1 MPTPQIGRVRY
12 VLPRAVN
19 VRQGDAMTDT
29 HSAVHGTVAVYTD
42 TLTETQAIR
51 LAHRLMHENQYA
63 CFRVAQKKTYLSS
76 NQ

>member
-19 VRQGDAMTDT
+19 VRQGDGMTDT

-42 TLTETQAIR
+42 TMTETQAIMANWEEVIHAIGEKINEIILR
-51 LAHRLMHENQYA
+51 EQNVEQA
-63 CFRVAQKKTYLSS
+63 
-76 NQ
+76 

>member
-42 TLTETQAIR
+42 TLTETQVILANWEEVIHAIGEKINEIILR
-51 LAHRLMHENQYA
+51 EQN
-63 CFRVAQKKTYLSS
+63 VE
-76 NQ
+76 

>member
-42 TLTETQAIR
+42 TLTETQAI
-51 LAHRLMHENQYA
+51 LANWEEVIHAIGEKINEIILREQN
-63 CFRVAQKKTYLSS
+63 VE
-76 NQ
+76 

>member
-19 VRQGDAMTDT
+19 VRQGDTMTET

-42 TLTETQAIR
+42 TLTETQAI
-51 LAHRLMHENQYA
+51 LANWEEVIHAIGEKINEIILREQN
-63 CFRVAQKKTYLSS
+63 VE
-76 NQ
+76 